1 MIRVTMRKTDF
12 APVKRMGGMYQL
24 MFHRE
29 DVTEPVYQLD
39 DNGEKVVGEDGN
51 PIITGQEETDL
62 CSALVEA
69 FHEKATESAV
79 RSRLVKYYDSITDW
93 KILSGFEW
101 KGMKVWLSMENQFNY
116 KAAYDLT
123 VQTNG
128 SSLPVTFKF
137 GTTENPIYYK
147 FETTDE
153 LSDFFVSAISHINKT
168 LADGWKKKDS
178 LDWSEYEALL
188 NDSQQS

>member
-39 DNGEKVVGEDGN
+39 DNGEKVIGEDGN
-51 PIITGQEETDL
+51 PIVTGQRETDL

-69 FHEKATESAV
+69 FHEKVTESAA
-79 RSRLVKYYDSITDW
+79 RSRLAKYYDSITDW

-101 KGMKVWLSMENQFNY
+101 EGMKVWLSMENQFNY
-116 KAAYDLT
+116 KAAYDLA

-128 SSLPVTFKF
+128 ASLPVTFKF
-137 GTTENPIYYK
+137 GATEEPIYHE
-147 FETTDE
+147 FTTVVE
-153 LSDFFVSAISHINKT
+153 LTDFYTQAMAHVNSV
-168 LADGWKKKDS
+168 LADGWAKKDA
-178 LDWSEYEALL
+178 LDWSEYERLL
-188 NDSQQS
+188 EES